1 MPDGSGHMQPFL
13 DQALAG
19 AKGASGAK
27 AAGWL
32 SDLRGRGAAIYGDHG
47 LPSRRDEYWRYT
59 NLNALT
65 KSDYQLAN
73 GAPAI
78 DVPPLPHRAVAELA
92 SYRIVFVNGHLRPDL
107 CVLDDMPEGVLIAGL
122 GDMIAAA
129 PDRLQS
135 VLGQNVDLN
144 ALPLAALNT
153 AFMHDGMVLFVDD
166 GVSIDKPVHLVSIA
180 VPSDTPMMLQPR
192 HLVVLGDGAKA
203 TLIES
208 HIGGSGG
215 AYFNNLVSELTL
227 GERADLN
234 HYTFQ
239 EEGPAAVHIAATA
252 LNLAAGAS
260 YGGFVLQSGG
270 LIGRIETR
278 AILSGPGADCRLDG
292 IYLGTGS
299 QVLDNTIYV
308 EHAATGCRSRQV
320 YKGVLDGR
328 ARGVFQGK
336 ILVRRGAQQT
346 DGYQLSRTLLLSPRA
361 EIDTRPELEI
371 YADDVKCSHGA
382 TVGELDGEAMFYLMS
397 RGIAYDAARRI
408 LVEAFVSEA
417 LSEIRLSQVAE
428 DFSAHVRNWLGANI
442 QLAAAE

>member
-19 AKGASGAK
+19 VDGVSGAK
-27 AAGWL
+27 VGWL
-32 SDLRGRGAAIYGDHG
+32 SDLRGRGAAIYGDRG
-47 LPSRRDEYWRYT
+47 LPGRRDEYWRYT
-59 NLNALT
+59 NLNELG
-65 KSDYQLAN
+65 KNDFQLAN
-73 GAPAI
+73 GAPAL

-107 CVLDDMPEGVLIAGL
+107 CVLDDMPDGVLIAGL

-129 PDRLQS
+129 PDRLHS

-144 ALPLAALNT
+144 DLPMAALNT
-153 AFMHDGMVLFVDD
+153 AFMRDGMVLFVDD
-166 GVSIDKPVHLVSIA
+166 GVIVDKPVHLVSIA
-180 VPSDTPMMLQPR
+180 SPGDTPMMLQPR
-192 HLVVLGDGAKA
+192 HLVVLGDGATA

-227 GERADLN
+227 GESAELN
-234 HYTFQ
+234 HYIFQ

-252 LNLAAGAS
+252 LNLTADAS
-260 YGGFVLQSGG
+260 YGGFILQSGG
-270 LIGRIETR
+270 LIGRSETR
-278 AILSGPGADCRLDG
+278 AVLNGSGADCRLDG
-292 IYLGTGS
+292 IYLGAGS
-299 QVLDNTIYV
+299 QVLDNTTYV
-308 EHAATGCRSRQV
+308 EHVAAGCRSRQV

-336 ILVRRGAQQT
+336 ILVRPGAQQT
-346 DGYQLSRTLLLSPRA
+346 DGYQMSRTLLLSPRA

-382 TVGELDGEAMFYLMS
+382 TAGELNDEAMFYMMS
-397 RGIAYDAARRI
+397 RGIPEDAARRMLI
-408 LVEAFVSEA
+408 EAFVGEA

-428 DFSAHVRNWLGANI
+428 DFSAHVRNWLSSNI
-442 QLAAAE
+442 QLSAAE

>member
-1 MPDGSGHMQPFL
+1 VPDGSGHMQPFL

-19 AKGASGAK
+19 ADGASGAK
-27 AAGWL
+27 VGWL
-32 SDLRGRGAAIYGDHG
+32 TDLRGRGAAIYGDRG
-47 LPSRRDEYWRYT
+47 LPGRRDEYWRYT
-59 NLNALT
+59 SLNELT
-65 KSDYQLAN
+65 KTDFQFSN
-73 GAPAI
+73 GAPALP
-78 DVPPLPHRAVAELA
+78 VPPLPHRAVAELA

-107 CVLDDMPEGVLIAGL
+107 CVLDDMPNGVLVAGL
-122 GDMIAAA
+122 DDMIAAA
-129 PDRLQS
+129 PGRLQP
-135 VLGQNVDLN
+135 VLGQNVDLSD
-144 ALPLAALNT
+144 LPLAALNT
-153 AFMHDGMVLFVDD
+153 AFMRDGMVLFVDD
-166 GVSIDKPVHLVSIA
+166 GVIVDKPVHLVSIA
-180 VPSDTPMMLQPR
+180 SPGDTPIMLQPR

-227 GERADLN
+227 GERAELN

-252 LNLAAGAS
+252 LNLATEAS

-270 LIGRIETR
+270 LIGRSETR
-278 AILSGPGADCRLDG
+278 AVLKGSGADCRLDG

-299 QVLDNTIYV
+299 QVLDNTTYV
-308 EHAATGCRSRQV
+308 EHVAAGCHSRQV
-320 YKGVLDGR
+320 YKGVLDGQ

-336 ILVRRGAQQT
+336 ILVRPGAQQT
-346 DGYQLSRTLLLSPRA
+346 DGYQMSRTLLLSPRA

-382 TVGELDGEAMFYLMS
+382 TAGELDDEAMFYLMS
-397 RGIAYDAARRI
+397 RGISPDAARRI
-408 LVEAFVSEA
+408 LVEAFVGEA

-428 DFSAHVRNWLGANI
+428 DFSAHVRNWLNANI
-442 QLAAAE
+442 HLAAAE

>member
-13 DQALAG
+13 DQAIAG
-19 AKGASGAK
+19 APDSPGAK
-27 AAGWL
+27 VAWL
-32 SDLRGRGAAIYGDHG
+32 SDLRGRGAALYGDHG

-59 NLNALT
+59 SLNELS
-65 KSDYQLAN
+65 KKDFQLAN
-73 GAPAI
+73 GAPAL

-107 CVLDDMPEGVLIAGL
+107 CVLDDMPDGVLVAGL
-122 GDMIAAA
+122 GDMVAAA
-129 PDRLQS
+129 PDRLQPF
-135 VLGQNVDLN
+135 LGQNVNLSD
-144 ALPLAALNT
+144 LPLAALNT
-153 AFMHDGMVLFVDD
+153 AFMRDGMVLFVDA
-166 GVSIDKPVHLVSIA
+166 GVNVDKPVHLVSIA
-180 VPSDTPMMLQPR
+180 SPGDTPMMLQPR

-227 GERADLN
+227 GERAELN

-252 LNLAAGAS
+252 LNLAAEAS
-260 YGGFVLQSGG
+260 YGGFILQSGG
-270 LIGRIETR
+270 LVGRSETR
-278 AILSGPGADCRLDG
+278 AVLNGPGADCRLDG
-292 IYLGTGS
+292 IYLGAGS
-299 QVLDNTIYV
+299 QILDNTTYV
-308 EHAATGCRSRQV
+308 EHVATGCRSRQV
-320 YKGVLDGR
+320 YKGVLDGQ

-336 ILVRRGAQQT
+336 IHVRPGAQQT
-346 DGYQLSRTLLLSPRA
+346 DGYQMSRTLLLSPRA

-382 TVGELDGEAMFYLMS
+382 TAGELDDDAMFYLMS
-397 RGIAYDAARRI
+397 RGISPDAARRI

-417 LSEIRLSQVAE
+417 LSEIRLSPVAE
-428 DFSAHVRNWLGANI
+428 DFSAHVRNWLNANI